1 MRWLIVASAVV
12 LGLSGPAE
20 AQEAKTVQCQKSPD
34 VRTVTVETAPTGCRV
49 LYAKGKSPGRELW
62 HYKTH
67 PEMCQSAAQ
76 QFVGKLQAMG
86 LTCTNQ
92 P

>member
-1 MRWLIVASAVV
+1 MRWLVIGGIVTIGFAGMAD
-12 LGLSGPAE
+12 
-20 AQEAKTVQCQKSPD
+20 AQEAKIVQCQKNAD
-34 VRTVTVETAPTGCRV
+34 VRTVTVETRPTGCRV
-49 LYAKGKSPGRELW
+49 LYAKGKSPSREVW

-76 QFVGKLQAMG
+76 QFVTKLESMG
-86 LTCTNQ
+86 LACANE